1 MKCVKIPFVGL
12 FDFGK
17 LVNDLSNVSTEH
29 YNKYAE
35 LLEVE
40 YAEEIIAEA
49 LNDVM
54 RQLAID
60 VMLMTLEAAWKIY
73 QGQEAKITK
82 EDVEKLRQVAEKLR
96 N

>member
-1 MKCVKIPFVGL
+1 MKIPYVGL

-17 LVNDLSNVSTEH
+17 LVNDLRNVSTEH

-40 YAEEIIAEA
+40 YAEKIIAEA

-54 RQLAID
+54 LQLAID

-73 QGQEAKITK
+73 QGQEAKMTK
-82 EDVEKLRQVAEKLR
+82 EDLEKLRQVAEKLR
-96 N
+96 K

>member
-1 MKCVKIPFVGL
+1 MKCVKIPYVGL
-12 FDFGK
+12 FDFGE
-17 LVNDLSNVSTEH
+17 LVNNLRNVSTEH

-54 RQLAID
+54 LQLAID

-96 N
+96 K

>member
-1 MKCVKIPFVGL
+1 MNCVKIPYVGL

-17 LVNDLSNVSTEH
+17 LVNDLRNVSTEH

-54 RQLAID
+54 LQLAID

-73 QGQEAKITK
+73 QGQVAKMTK
-82 EDVEKLRQVAEKLR
+82 EDLEKLRQVAEKLR
-96 N
+96 K